1 MKNLAIFL
9 TFFFL
14 ASCKPKEVILNNNE
28 RIDRVQRLVPVIL
41 PIETASAKAILECSA
56 EGAVL
61 LARLNV
67 ESSRNA
73 RLTFLLDSLGNLSV
87 DAIVDPDT
95 IYIPSDS
102 VFINKDVVRTTVEY
116 KEKELTLWQ
125 KVKQEAGGLT
135 IGLCVAAIIFVVIR
149 LFKK

>member
-1 MKNLAIFL
+1 MKNLVLFL

-14 ASCKPKEVILNNNE
+14 ASCKPREVILNNNE
-28 RIDRVQRLVPVIL
+28 RIDRIQRVVPVIL

-56 EGAVL
+56 EGAVM

-87 DAIVDPDT
+87 DAVVDRDT
-95 IYIPSDS
+95 IYLPSDS
-102 VFINKDVVRTTVEY
+102 VIITRDVVRTEVEY
-116 KEKELTLWQ
+116 KEKELTS
-125 KVKQEAGGLT
+125 KAQE
-135 IGLCVAAIIFVVIR
+135 
-149 LFKK
+149 KN